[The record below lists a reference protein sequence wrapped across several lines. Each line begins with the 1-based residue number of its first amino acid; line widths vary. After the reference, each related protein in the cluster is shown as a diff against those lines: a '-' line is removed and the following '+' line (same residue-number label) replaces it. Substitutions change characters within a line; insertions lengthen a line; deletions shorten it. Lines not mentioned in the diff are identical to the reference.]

1 MNNLLFLFF
10 TVIALSNCVKYKTA
24 DLVVHNA
31 RIYTVNQEFE
41 VAQAMA
47 IKDGIIIAIGKEHE
61 IMNKFRAEE
70 IYDAET
76 LPIYPG
82 FMDAHCHFM
91 GSGLNSLAVDL
102 SKVTTLE
109 EMTSTLQK
117 HQSSHP
123 KSKWIVGYGWDEN
136 NWKFSLDS
144 VFRILNQQFE
154 DKPVMLW
161 RVDGHSLLVNHNAQ
175 IKSGYSFLEQTNGLI
190 LEEDIPLFTRAV
202 QYTETQKKNGLRYAQ
217 ENFLSKG
224 VTTVTDAGITPE
236 ELELM
241 KKMFGSGTLSIN
253 INAMLFFSET
263 ASRYLPFSDSNKL
276 TANTYKVMLDGSVG
290 SQTACFTTPYLGTN
304 SYGKLLMSRDS
315 LHRICELAHEQG
327 AQLAVHAI
335 GDSAVK
341 VALEVMGKVLKGT
354 NGLGWRIEHAQTV
367 SPEQLAI
374 FRKFAI
380 IPSVQ
385 PTHLYDDQNMAEQR
399 LPLSMLYNS
408 YRLKSLLEQNQSLA
422 LGTDFPVASAS
433 PIHTF
438 YHSVYR
444 ANKPWVLQKE
454 NLTREEALRGI
465 TFWVALANKS
475 YERNGSLEVGKQ
487 ADFVLLNHDIMK
499 IPKEEILETEVLRT
513 YVSGGLVYSK
523 LN

>member
-175 IKSGYSFLEQTNGLI
+175 IKSGYSFLEHQ
-190 LEEDIPLFTRAV
+190 RAHSRRRYSLV
-202 QYTETQKKNGLRYAQ
+202 YT
-217 ENFLSKG
+217 
-224 VTTVTDAGITPE
+224 
-236 ELELM
+236 
-241 KKMFGSGTLSIN
+241 SGAIH
-253 INAMLFFSET
+253 
-263 ASRYLPFSDSNKL
+263 
-276 TANTYKVMLDGSVG
+276 
-290 SQTACFTTPYLGTN
+290 
-304 SYGKLLMSRDS
+304 RDS
-315 LHRICELAHEQG
+315 EKKWI
-327 AQLAVHAI
+327 
-335 GDSAVK
+335 
-341 VALEVMGKVLKGT
+341 EVC
-354 NGLGWRIEHAQTV
+354 
-367 SPEQLAI
+367 P
-374 FRKFAI
+374 RKFL
-380 IPSVQ
+380 VQ
-385 PTHLYDDQNMAEQR
+385 R
-399 LPLSMLYNS
+399 S
-408 YRLKSLLEQNQSLA
+408 YHRDRCRNYSRR
-422 LGTDFPVASAS
+422 
-433 PIHTF
+433 I
-438 YHSVYR
+438 
-444 ANKPWVLQKE
+444 
-454 NLTREEALRGI
+454 GI
-465 TFWVALANKS
+465 NEKNVWLWYFKYKHKRDV
-475 YERNGSLEVGKQ
+475 V
-487 ADFVLLNHDIMK
+487 FF
-499 IPKEEILETEVLRT
+499 
-513 YVSGGLVYSK
+513 
-523 LN
+523 